1 MNNKEFGALLRQIR
15 KSKGLTQQKL
25 AEKAEIDE
33 KHLSRIE
40 KGKFFPTYKTL
51 LNLLESLGITI
62 SDVGLNLNNV
72 KLNTNPLYTKALN
85 ILNSA
90 KTDDELLCYLNALKC
105 TQQTLHISAK
115 NN

>member
-1 MNNKEFGALLRQIR
+1 
-15 KSKGLTQQKL
+15 
-25 AEKAEIDE
+25 
-33 KHLSRIE
+33 
-40 KGKFFPTYKTL
+40 
-51 LNLLESLGITI
+51 LESLGITI